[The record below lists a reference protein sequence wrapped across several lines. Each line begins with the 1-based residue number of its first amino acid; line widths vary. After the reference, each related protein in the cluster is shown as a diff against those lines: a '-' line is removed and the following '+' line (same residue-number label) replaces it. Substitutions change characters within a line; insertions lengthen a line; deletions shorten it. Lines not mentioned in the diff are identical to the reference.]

1 MIQNNNDD
9 IVAIASAKGRGGVGI
24 VRVSGTDVYSYMD
37 GVLGKSINPRLA
49 AYSKFLDSSGS
60 TIDEGIALY
69 FPAPSSFTGESV
81 IEFHGHGGVVVLD
94 ALVARCVEL
103 GARVARPGEFSE
115 RAFLNDKIDLTQA
128 EAIADLIDA
137 STVDAARSAVRSMQ
151 GDFSLVVN
159 QLVDDMIYIRMYVEA
174 AIDFPEEEV
183 DFLNDDLLLGKLN
196 SLQQSLKDVLR
207 LARQGSLLKDGITLV
222 LAGKPNAGKSSLL
235 NALSGNET
243 AIVTSIAGT
252 TRDVLRDQIV
262 VNGLPVNIVDTAGL
276 RESDDPIEKEGMARA
291 WKEIELADRILF
303 LVDSSVDKEYEL
315 KKVWPEFYQRFPE
328 SNQVVTLLLNK
339 IDISGLQAGP
349 YGKADNAFSISA
361 TNKDG
366 IDALVEDLHHGAGF
380 DSVFEGVFSARRRHL
395 ASLEAALKLVETGLN
410 QLQEAGAGELLAEDL
425 RQAQFQLSEIT
436 GQFTSDDLLGHI
448 FSSFCI
454 GK

>member
-24 VRVSGTDVYSYMD
+24 VRVSGTNVYSYMD

>member
-9 IVAIASAKGRGGVGI
+9 IVAIATAKGRGGVGI
-24 VRVSGTDVYSYMD
+24 VRVSGIDVSSYMD

-49 AYSKFLDSSGS
+49 TYSKFLDSSGS

-137 STVDAARSAVRSMQ
+137 STVEAARSAVRSMQ

-196 SLQQSLKDVLR
+196 SLQQSLKDVLK

-222 LAGKPNAGKSSLL
+222 LAGRPNAGKSSLL

-252 TRDVLRDQIV
+252 TRDVLRDQIL

-366 IDALVEDLHHGAGF
+366 IDALVEDLYHGAGF
-380 DSVFEGVFSARRRHL
+380 DSVSEGVFSARRRHL
-395 ASLEAALKLVETGLN
+395 ASLEAALKLVTTGLN

>member
-9 IVAIASAKGRGGVGI
+9 IVAIATAKGRGGVGI
-24 VRVSGTDVYSYMD
+24 VRVSGTDVCSYMD
-37 GVLGKSINPRLA
+37 GVLGKSIYPRLA

-94 ALVARCVEL
+94 TLVARCVEL

-128 EAIADLIDA
+128 EAVADLIDA
-137 STVDAARSAVRSMQ
+137 STLEAARSAVRSMQ

-183 DFLNDDLLLGKLN
+183 EFLNDDLLLSKLN
-196 SLQQSLKDVLR
+196 SLQQSLKDLLR

-252 TRDVLRDQIV
+252 TRDVLRDQILI
-262 VNGLPVNIVDTAGL
+262 NGLPVNIVDTAGL

-315 KKVWPEFYQRFPE
+315 KKVWPEFYRRFPE

-366 IDALVEDLHHGAGF
+366 IDALVEDLHHGVGF
-380 DSVFEGVFSARRRHL
+380 DSVSEGVFSARRRHL

>member
-24 VRVSGTDVYSYMD
+24 VRVSGTDISSYMD
-37 GVLGKSINPRLA
+37 GVLGRSINPRLA

-395 ASLEAALKLVETGLN
+395 ASLETALKLVETGLN

>member
-1 MIQNNNDD
+1 
-9 IVAIASAKGRGGVGI
+9 
-24 VRVSGTDVYSYMD
+24 MD

-49 AYSKFLDSSGS
+49 SYSKFLDSSGS

>member
-24 VRVSGTDVYSYMD
+24 VRVSGTDISSYMD

-49 AYSKFLDSSGS
+49 SYSKFLDSSGS

-183 DFLNDDLLLGKLN
+183 DFLNDDLLLCKLN
-196 SLQQSLKDVLR
+196 SLQQSLKDLLR

>member
-24 VRVSGTDVYSYMD
+24 VRVSGTDVSSYMD

-380 DSVFEGVFSARRRHL
+380 DSV
-395 ASLEAALKLVETGLN
+395 LKGYSPRE
-410 QLQEAGAGELLAEDL
+410 ED
-425 RQAQFQLSEIT
+425 I
-436 GQFTSDDLLGHI
+436 
-448 FSSFCI
+448 
-454 GK
+454 

>member
-24 VRVSGTDVYSYMD
+24 VRVSGTDISSYMD
-37 GVLGKSINPRLA
+37 GVLGKKINPRLA

-366 IDALVEDLHHGAGF
+366 IDALVQDLHHGAGF

>member
-24 VRVSGTDVYSYMD
+24 VRVSGTDISSYMD

-366 IDALVEDLHHGAGF
+366 IDALVQDLHHGAGF

-395 ASLEAALKLVETGLN
+395 ASLETALKLVETGLN

>member
-24 VRVSGTDVYSYMD
+24 VRVSGTDISSYMD

-366 IDALVEDLHHGAGF
+366 IEALVEDLHHGAGF

>member
-24 VRVSGTDVYSYMD
+24 VRVSGTDISSYMD

-196 SLQQSLKDVLR
+196 SLQQSLKDLLR

-366 IDALVEDLHHGAGF
+366 IDALVQDLHHGAGF

>member
-1 MIQNNNDD
+1 MIQSNNDD
-9 IVAIASAKGRGGVGI
+9 IVAIATAKGRGGVGI
-24 VRVSGTDVYSYMD
+24 VRVSGTDVSPYMD

-49 AYSKFLDSSGS
+49 AYSLFLDSSGS

-81 IEFHGHGGVVVLD
+81 IEFHGHGGAVVLD

-137 STVDAARSAVRSMQ
+137 STVGAARSAVRSMQ
-151 GDFSLVVN
+151 GDFSFVVN

-196 SLQQSLKDVLR
+196 SLQQSLKDVLK

-243 AIVTSIAGT
+243 AIVTPIAGT
-252 TRDVLRDQIV
+252 TRDVLRDKIV

-328 SNQVVTLLLNK
+328 SNQAVTLVLNK
-339 IDISGLQAGP
+339 IDISGLKAGP
-349 YGKADNAFSISA
+349 YCKADNAFSISA

-366 IDALVEDLHHGAGF
+366 IDALVEDLHHTAGF
-380 DSVFEGVFSARRRHL
+380 DAVSEGAFSARRRHL
-395 ASLEAALKLVETGLN
+395 ASLEAALKLVTTGVN

>member
-24 VRVSGTDVYSYMD
+24 VRVSGTDISSYMD

-49 AYSKFLDSSGS
+49 SYSKFLDSSGS

-395 ASLEAALKLVETGLN
+395 ASLETALKLVETGLN

>member
-9 IVAIASAKGRGGVGI
+9 IVAIATAKGRGGVGI
-24 VRVSGTDVYSYMD
+24 VRVSGTDISSYMD

-137 STVDAARSAVRSMQ
+137 STVEAARSAARSMQ

>member
-1 MIQNNNDD
+1 MTQNNNDD

-24 VRVSGTDVYSYMD
+24 VRVSGTDISSYMD

>member
-24 VRVSGTDVYSYMD
+24 VRVSGTDISSYMD

-49 AYSKFLDSSGS
+49 SYSKFLDSSGS

-252 TRDVLRDQIV
+252 TRDVLRDQIL

-366 IDALVEDLHHGAGF
+366 IDALVQDLHHGAGF

>member
-24 VRVSGTDVYSYMD
+24 VRVSGTDISSYMD

-395 ASLEAALKLVETGLN
+395 ASLEAALKLVTTGLN

>member
-24 VRVSGTDVYSYMD
+24 VRVSGTDISSYMD

-183 DFLNDDLLLGKLN
+183 DFLNDDLLLSKLN

-315 KKVWPEFYQRFPE
+315 KKVWPEFYQRFPD

>member
-1 MIQNNNDD
+1 
-9 IVAIASAKGRGGVGI
+9 
-24 VRVSGTDVYSYMD
+24 MD

>member
-24 VRVSGTDVYSYMD
+24 VRVSGTDISSYMD

-49 AYSKFLDSSGS
+49 SYSKFLDSSGS

-183 DFLNDDLLLGKLN
+183 DFLNDDLLLSKLN
-196 SLQQSLKDVLR
+196 SLQQSLKDLLR

>member
-24 VRVSGTDVYSYMD
+24 VRVSGTDISSYMD

-49 AYSKFLDSSGS
+49 SYSKFLDSSGS

-137 STVDAARSAVRSMQ
+137 STVEAARSAVRSMQ

-349 YGKADNAFSISA
+349 YGKADNAFSIYA

-366 IDALVEDLHHGAGF
+366 IEALVEDLHHGAGF
-380 DSVFEGVFSARRRHL
+380 DSVFEGVFSARRRHI

>member
-24 VRVSGTDVYSYMD
+24 VRVSGTDISSYMD

-49 AYSKFLDSSGS
+49 SYSKFLDSSGS

-395 ASLEAALKLVETGLN
+395 ASLEAALKLVTTGLN

>member
-24 VRVSGTDVYSYMD
+24 VRVSGTDVSSYMD

-49 AYSKFLDSSGS
+49 TYTKFLDSSGC

-81 IEFHGHGGVVVLD
+81 IEFHGHGGVIVLD
-94 ALVARCVEL
+94 TLVARCVQL

-137 STVDAARSAVRSMQ
+137 STVEASRSAVRSMQ

-243 AIVTSIAGT
+243 AIVTPIAGT
-252 TRDVLRDQIV
+252 TRDVLRDQIL

-276 RESDDPIEKEGMARA
+276 RESDDPIEKEG
-291 WKEIELADRILF
+291 L
-303 LVDSSVDKEYEL
+303 
-315 KKVWPEFYQRFPE
+315 
-328 SNQVVTLLLNK
+328 
-339 IDISGLQAGP
+339 GLG
-349 YGKADNAFSISA
+349 
-361 TNKDG
+361 
-366 IDALVEDLHHGAGF
+366 
-380 DSVFEGVFSARRRHL
+380 RR
-395 ASLEAALKLVETGLN
+395 
-410 QLQEAGAGELLAEDL
+410 
-425 RQAQFQLSEIT
+425 
-436 GQFTSDDLLGHI
+436 
-448 FSSFCI
+448 
-454 GK
+454 

>member
-24 VRVSGTDVYSYMD
+24 VRVSGTDISSYMD

-366 IDALVEDLHHGAGF
+366 IDALVQDLHHGAGF

-395 ASLEAALKLVETGLN
+395 ASLEAALKLVTTGLN

>member
-9 IVAIASAKGRGGVGI
+9 IVAIATAKGRGGVGI
-24 VRVSGTDVYSYMD
+24 VRVSGTDISSYMD

-366 IDALVEDLHHGAGF
+366 IDALVGDLHHGAGF
-380 DSVFEGVFSARRRHL
+380 NSVSEGVFSARRRHL

>member
-24 VRVSGTDVYSYMD
+24 VRVSGTDISSYMD

-69 FPAPSSFTGESV
+69 FPAPNSFTGESV

-366 IDALVEDLHHGAGF
+366 IDALVQDLHHGAGF

-395 ASLEAALKLVETGLN
+395 ASLETALKLVETGLN

>member
-24 VRVSGTDVYSYMD
+24 VRVSGTEISSYMD

-49 AYSKFLDSSGS
+49 SYSKFLDSSGS

-291 WKEIELADRILF
+291 WKVIELADRILF

-366 IDALVEDLHHGAGF
+366 IDALVQDLHHGAGF

>member
-1 MIQNNNDD
+1 M
-9 IVAIASAKGRGGVGI
+9 
-24 VRVSGTDVYSYMD
+24 
-37 GVLGKSINPRLA
+37 
-49 AYSKFLDSSGS
+49 
-60 TIDEGIALY
+60 
-69 FPAPSSFTGESV
+69 
-81 IEFHGHGGVVVLD
+81 
-94 ALVARCVEL
+94 
-103 GARVARPGEFSE
+103 
-115 RAFLNDKIDLTQA
+115 
-128 EAIADLIDA
+128 
-137 STVDAARSAVRSMQ
+137 
-151 GDFSLVVN
+151 
-159 QLVDDMIYIRMYVEA
+159 
-174 AIDFPEEEV
+174 
-183 DFLNDDLLLGKLN
+183 
-196 SLQQSLKDVLR
+196 
-207 LARQGSLLKDGITLV
+207 
-222 LAGKPNAGKSSLL
+222 

-252 TRDVLRDQIV
+252 TRDVLRDQILV
-262 VNGLPVNIVDTAGL
+262 DGLPVNIVDTAGL

-349 YGKADNAFSISA
+349 YGKAGNAFSISA
-361 TNKDG
+361 TNRDG
-366 IDALVEDLHHGAGF
+366 IDVLVEDLHHGAGF
-380 DSVFEGVFSARRRHL
+380 DSVSEGVFSARRRHL
-395 ASLEAALKLVETGLN
+395 ASLEAALKLVTTGLN

>member
-9 IVAIASAKGRGGVGI
+9 IVAIATAKGRGGVGI
-24 VRVSGTDVYSYMD
+24 VRVSGTDVSSYMD

-94 ALVARCVEL
+94 TLVARCVEL

-137 STVDAARSAVRSMQ
+137 STVEAARSAVRSMQ

-183 DFLNDDLLLGKLN
+183 DFLNDDVLLGKLN
-196 SLQQSLKDVLR
+196 SLQQSLKDILR

-252 TRDVLRDQIV
+252 TRDVLRDQILI
-262 VNGLPVNIVDTAGL
+262 NGLPVNIVDTAGL

-315 KKVWPEFYQRFPE
+315 KKVWPEFYRRFPE

-366 IDALVEDLHHGAGF
+366 IDALVEDLHHGVGF
-380 DSVFEGVFSARRRHL
+380 DSVSEGVFSARRRHL

>member
-1 MIQNNNDD
+1 MIQSNNDD
-9 IVAIASAKGRGGVGI
+9 IVAIATAKGRGGVGI
-24 VRVSGTDVYSYMD
+24 VRVSGTDVSPYMD

-49 AYSKFLDSSGS
+49 AYSLFLDSSGS

-81 IEFHGHGGVVVLD
+81 IEFHGHGGAVVLD

-137 STVDAARSAVRSMQ
+137 STVGAARSAVRSMQ
-151 GDFSLVVN
+151 GDFSFVVN

-196 SLQQSLKDVLR
+196 SLQQSLKDVLK

-243 AIVTSIAGT
+243 AIVTPIAGT
-252 TRDVLRDQIV
+252 TRDVLRDKIV

-328 SNQVVTLLLNK
+328 SNQAVTLVLNK

-349 YGKADNAFSISA
+349 YCKADNAFSISA

-366 IDALVEDLHHGAGF
+366 IDALVEDLHHTAGF
-380 DSVFEGVFSARRRHL
+380 DAVSEGAFSARRRHL
-395 ASLEAALKLVETGLN
+395 ASLEAALKLVTTGVN

>member
-24 VRVSGTDVYSYMD
+24 VKVSGTDISSYMD

-395 ASLEAALKLVETGLN
+395 ASLEAALKLVTTGLN

>member
-24 VRVSGTDVYSYMD
+24 VRVSGTDISSYMD

-183 DFLNDDLLLGKLN
+183 DFLNDDLLLSKLN

>member
-9 IVAIASAKGRGGVGI
+9 IVAIASAKGKGGVGI
-24 VRVSGTDVYSYMD
+24 VRVSGTDISSYMD

>member
-24 VRVSGTDVYSYMD
+24 VRVSGTDISSYMD

-137 STVDAARSAVRSMQ
+137 STADAARSAVRSMQ

-159 QLVDDMIYIRMYVEA
+159 QLVDDMIYLRMYVEA

-366 IDALVEDLHHGAGF
+366 IDALVQDLHHGAGF

>member
-24 VRVSGTDVYSYMD
+24 VRVSGTDISSYMD

-366 IDALVEDLHHGAGF
+366 IDALVQDLHHGAGF

-395 ASLEAALKLVETGLN
+395 ASLEASLKLVETGLN